1 MVAVG
6 WEGVMSDERL
16 KESAKAGAE
25 AREAGRVCGPLIF
38 ANRQKAKTVFCDIDL
53 SDLCLTS
60 ACLAVS

>member
-1 MVAVG
+1 
-6 WEGVMSDERL
+6 MSDERL